1 MTYQPRQLLPPS
13 PVKIFD
19 VTRLAARLLEGK
31 RPTGIDRVSLAYIS
45 HFRHGALALVRHGGR
60 WLCIGE
66 KLSQRV
72 FAALLNE
79 VASPAW
85 TIRMAVIVSHA
96 RGPRVPSGALLFNTG
111 HSGLDKPGY
120 MAAIKRFGLKP
131 IYFVHDLIPLSYPE
145 FCREGESERHRK
157 RLRTMLGTAGGLIL
171 NSQETAAELQAYAHA
186 GGMELPPFVTVPIGT
201 VSLPAPQPIPTLQRP
216 YFVMLGT
223 IEPRKNHLMILNLW
237 RQMIEA
243 GLPDIPELVIIG
255 QRGWECEQVVDLLER
270 SPALKT
276 KVIERGDCAD
286 FELSFWLHHA
296 RALLFPSFA
305 EGYGMPL
312 AEALGHGVPVI
323 ASNLPVFHE
332 IAGNIPDYLDP
343 LDGTGWRKLLLEYT
357 QPNSPARAAQLA
369 RLQGYEAPSW
379 DWHFAV
385 VASFVHTL
393 EMRELI

>member
-1 MTYQPRQLLPPS
+1 MTYQPRQILLS
-13 PVKIFD
+13 SSVRIFD

-31 RPTGIDRVSLAYIS
+31 RPTGIDRVSLAYIA
-45 HFRHGALALVRHGGR
+45 HFRHGALALVRHWGR
-60 WLCIGE
+60 WLCFGE

-72 FAALLNE
+72 FAALLDE
-79 VASPAW
+79 VARPAW
-85 TIRMAVIVSHA
+85 TIRMAVATAHA

-120 MAAIKRFGLKP
+120 RAAIERFRLKP
-131 IYFVHDLIPLSYPE
+131 VYFVHDLIPLSYPE
-145 FCREGESERHRK
+145 FCREGEASRHRK

-171 NSQETAAELQAYAHA
+171 NSQATAIELHTYAQA
-186 GGMELPPFVTVPIGT
+186 GGVVLPPFVTVPIGT
-201 VSLPAPQPIPTLQRP
+201 VSLPAPQPTPPRQRT

-243 GLPDIPELVIIG
+243 GLSDVPDLVVIG
-255 QRGWECEQVVDLLER
+255 QRGWECEQVLDLLER
-270 SPALKT
+270 SPTLKP
-276 KVIERGDCAD
+276 KVIELGDCAD
-286 FELSFWLHHA
+286 LELSSWLHHA
-296 RALLFPSFA
+296 RALLFPSFV

-332 IAGNIPDYLDP
+332 IAGDVPDYLDP
-343 LDGTGWRKLLLEYT
+343 LDGLGWRKLLLDYA

-369 RLQGYEAPSW
+369 RMQGYSVPSW
-379 DWHFAV
+379 DGHFAV
-385 VASFVHTL
+385 VAPFVRTL
-393 EMRELI
+393 EERELT